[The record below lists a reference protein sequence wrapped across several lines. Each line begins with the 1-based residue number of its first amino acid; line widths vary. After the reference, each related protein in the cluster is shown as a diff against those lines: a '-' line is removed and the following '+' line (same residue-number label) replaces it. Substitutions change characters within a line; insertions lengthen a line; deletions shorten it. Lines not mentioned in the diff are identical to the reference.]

1 MSFPITIQG
10 KIAQTP
16 AKKPFVVPTKALAD
30 AIEKEWAEKKKFSPS
45 GTPLTS
51 LAYTAIDR
59 IAGAEEAIIEA
70 LMVYVDTDT
79 LSYRS
84 SSSEALFERQEKEW
98 VPVLTWAGKTFGSIW
113 QTVAGIEPAVQTPEM
128 HKAIHD
134 YFTSL
139 SPMHLSA
146 CCVLASAYSSII
158 LAAAVLK
165 KHVTA
170 EEAYQLSILEEV
182 VQAEKWGHDVEADD
196 KRARVKAEI
205 EAVGRFL
212 CLLEQ

>member
-1 MSFPITIQG
+1 MIFPITIGG
-10 KIAQTP
+10 KAAQTP
-16 AKKPFVVPTKALAD
+16 AKKPFEVPTKALAE
-30 AIEKEWAEKKKFSPS
+30 AIEAEWAEKKKFTPS
-45 GTPLTS
+45 FMPLTQ

-59 IAGAEEAIIEA
+59 IAGREEAVIEA

-113 QTVAGIEPAVQTPEM
+113 QTVAGIEPAAQTPEM
-128 HKAIHD
+128 HEAIHS
-134 YFTSL
+134 YFASL
-139 SPMHLSA
+139 SAMQLSA
-146 CCVLASAYSSII
+146 CCVLASSYSSIV

-165 KHVTA
+165 KHLKA
-170 EEAYQLSILEEV
+170 DDAYQLSILEEL
-182 VQAEKWGHDVEADD
+182 VQAEKWGHDYEADD

-205 EAVGRFL
+205 QAVGRFL
-212 CLLEQ
+212 SLLEQ